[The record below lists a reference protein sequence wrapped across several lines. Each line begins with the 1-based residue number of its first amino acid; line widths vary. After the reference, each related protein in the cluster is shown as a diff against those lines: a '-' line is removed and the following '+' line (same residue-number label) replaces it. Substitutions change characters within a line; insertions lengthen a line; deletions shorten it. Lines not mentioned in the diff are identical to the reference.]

1 MLMSLGNM
9 EIRLAEESV
18 LAFRDARDTYLECTE
33 GIVWL
38 TVEGQS
44 GDYLLAK
51 GKKLHIE
58 SNNLAL
64 IQGLPSASVRLL
76 SIVSRSIRQENRFAG
91 VSICSQYIY
100 LNT

>member
-1 MLMSLGNM
+1 MLMSLVNM
-9 EIRLAEESV
+9 EIQLTEASV

-38 TVEGQS
+38 TVEGQP
-44 GDYLLAK
+44 GDYLLTK
-51 GKKLHIE
+51 GKRLHIE

-64 IQGLPSASVRLL
+64 IQSLPSASVRLL
-76 SIVSRSIRQENRFAG
+76 SIVSGSIRQEKRFAG
-91 VSICSQYIY
+91 ISIYPQYLY